1 MKRSDI
7 DCFLNKYYEGLTSK
21 EEEDRLLLLF
31 KSGNVPDD
39 LKEEQAFF
47 LQLHGCD
54 NVPEEKLKVLDLRLE
69 AMIDRLEQKKNG
81 IDERRKRRRIRL
93 QLATAT
99 AASILL
105 LLSLGMYTYD
115 RNGRNEQADINEQ
128 TCARAQNAIMK
139 FSSTLNRGIEQVDK
153 ANKNAE
159 EIGRILDKYYC
170 TTKSHKE

>member
-21 EEEDRLLLLF
+21 EEEDKLLWFF
-31 KSGNVPDD
+31 KNGNVPDE
-39 LKEEQAFF
+39 LKEEQTFF
-47 LQLHGCD
+47 LQLHDCD
-54 NVPEEKLKVLDLRLE
+54 KVPEDELKALNLRLE

-81 IDERRKRRRIRL
+81 TDERRKTRRIRL
-93 QLATAT
+93 RLATAI

-105 LLSLGMYTYD
+105 LLSIGIYTYE

-128 TCARAQNAIMK
+128 TYAQAQNAIMK
-139 FSSTLNRGIEQVDK
+139 FSYTLNRGIEQVDK

-159 EIGRILDKYYC
+159 EIGRVLDKYYS